1 MTEVIQ
7 PELFVCSEA
16 ENSFHLKVCLNEL
29 IARIPLILDVLAPWR
44 PPESAM
50 QKAEA
55 KRYQL
60 RTSFGVSAKA
70 SVPGAL
76 DISIVTKLETVCN
89 TRHTLVDECT

>member
-1 MTEVIQ
+1 
-7 PELFVCSEA
+7 
-16 ENSFHLKVCLNEL
+16 
-29 IARIPLILDVLAPWR
+29 
-44 PPESAM
+44 M